1 MEFEMMSLQKMNS
14 TVTVVLTHYG
24 YLIVTYLLCV
34 SHSGVLLFNEPHL
47 PKR

>member
-1 MEFEMMSLQKMNS
+1 MSLQKINS

-24 YLIVTYLLCV
+24 YVMVTYLLRV

-47 PKR
+47 LKRQG